1 MNTAL
6 RVYILH
12 RNVCVKCD
20 RILGTKQTQNCGNV
34 QTFVSEYINVN
45 TRGQFMTLILC
56 KCSTFET
63 LTGLVSLTV
72 AMCFRENFAYIFFG
86 WK

>member
-1 MNTAL
+1 MNTAV
-6 RVYILH
+6 RVYFLH

-63 LTGLVSLTV
+63 LN
-72 AMCFRENFAYIFFG
+72 MN
-86 WK
+86 

>member
-1 MNTAL
+1 MNTAV
-6 RVYILH
+6 RVYFLH

-45 TRGQFMTLILC
+45 TRGQFMTLMLC

-63 LTGLVSLTV
+63 LNMNKQHFQNCINKFSNSDL
-72 AMCFRENFAYIFFG
+72 I
-86 WK
+86 